1 MPHYQATV
9 RSARSAPE
17 TFDYL
22 ATFSNAAHWDPGVT
36 AGEQLDPGPVR
47 AGTRFHPLVRLV
59 GRSIPLTYAV
69 TSYNPPRAFVLTAAN
84 ALLRSVDQITI
95 TPAGTG
101 ATVSYQADVRL
112 RGPLSLLDPLMSK
125 GFQAVAG
132 RAAEGLTGALAQ
144 AQPGMAS

>member
-69 TSYNPPRAFVLTAAN
+69 TSYDLWVPRI
-84 ALLRSVDQITI
+84 S
-95 TPAGTG
+95 
-101 ATVSYQADVRL
+101 S
-112 RGPLSLLDPLMSK
+112 M
-125 GFQAVAG
+125 
-132 RAAEGLTGALAQ
+132 ALARRV
-144 AQPGMAS
+144 AVLAGQP

>member
-22 ATFSNAAHWDPGVT
+22 ATFSNAAHWDPDVT

-59 GRSIPLTYAV
+59 GRSIPLAYAV
-69 TSYNPPRAFVLTAAN
+69 TSYDPPRAVVLTAAN

-95 TPAGTG
+95 TPLARALRS
-101 ATVSYQADVRL
+101 ATKPTYAC
-112 RGPLSLLDPLMSK
+112 
-125 GFQAVAG
+125 AG
-132 RAAEGLTGALAQ
+132 RSACSTR
-144 AQPGMAS
+144 